1 MCNECQKQSEI
12 KFYNGNPVKILAK
25 SGDYFIVEL
34 LKGLS
39 TSEISQIASNNCQ
52 ACLTGMKEYC
62 QCETLESLIVD
73 VEDILTANMGVVFV
87 HKNMLMDEPVEFKK
101 YKEIQEQ
108 SEKTL
113 KNLKETEEKKKIL
126 LQEIEGLE
134 VKKSNL
140 QEEINDLE
148 ENIEKKKV
156 ELSKQAVVKQK
167 EEDAKEPQQQ
177 NNFSLALNKQIVF
190 IEKDKL
196 ISLLKDSQELSLL
209 EGDGVDNWG
218 GYFEGYNEFLATE
231 LNYLLN
237 NCDDKTKIKDL
248 LLAVGIKSEEVEE
261 VLNLMKS
268 DDENDLEKLSE
279 LLDLDRLSKLEFLV
293 KFSSI

>member
-1 MCNECQKQSEI
+1 MCKQCSEKLEGV

-39 TSEISQIASNNCQ
+39 TNEISQIASNNCQ

-62 QCETLESLIVD
+62 QCETLESLVVD
-73 VEDILTANMGVVFV
+73 VEDVLAANMGVVFV
-87 HKNMLMDEPVEFKK
+87 HKNMLLDEPVEFKK
-101 YKEIQEQ
+101 YREIQEQ
-108 SEKTL
+108 SEKT
-113 KNLKETEEKKKIL
+113 LKETEEKKKIL

-140 QEEINDLE
+140 QEEINGLE

-156 ELSKQAVVKQK
+156 ELSKQAVVQKK

-279 LLDLDRLSKLEFLV
+279 LLDLDQLSKLEFLV